1 MQPQN
6 KGIKNIS
13 IGGKRVISENSNLGG
28 MPRFHGTNG
37 EGIEIVFTQK

>member
-28 MPRFHGTNG
+28 GCLVSTEQMVK
-37 EGIEIVFTQK
+37 ELK